1 CRRRQAGQAEHS
13 ATPRRQE
20 AVEEAAAGLGSG
32 VDPSAMS
39 ARRLA
44 AAALAFVVVVAA
56 GAAAAWARPS
66 KSGAEHLVRGSRLY
80 NEGRYDEAIAE
91 LQAGYAIDPRPDF
104 LYALGQAERKRGDC
118 KAAVAWYERYV
129 ATGPSSQ
136 RTVATLVQIDRCK
149 QELASATPSTTTTAP
164 PAPATPVE
172 PPPSSAQPPS
182 EAPATAT
189 ATTTPTTEAPAGR
202 TPLYKRWWLWT
213 TVAVVVAGGVGA
225 GVAIAL
231 TQQPSFRS
239 TLPELTW
246 THATV
251 GVRF

>member
-1 CRRRQAGQAEHS
+1 
-13 ATPRRQE
+13 
-20 AVEEAAAGLGSG
+20 
-32 VDPSAMS
+32 MS

-44 AAALAFVVVVAA
+44 AAALAFVVVVVA

-172 PPPSSAQPPS
+172 PPPAPERPQASAPPPSSAPLPS

>member
-1 CRRRQAGQAEHS
+1 
-13 ATPRRQE
+13 
-20 AVEEAAAGLGSG
+20 
-32 VDPSAMS
+32 MS

-44 AAALAFVVVVAA
+44 AAALAFVVVVVA

-164 PAPATPVE
+164 PAPPTPVE
-172 PPPSSAQPPS
+172 PPPAPERPQASAPPPSSAPLPS

-189 ATTTPTTEAPAGR
+189 ATTTPATEAPAGR